1 MAVDEVRPGYKRS
14 EVGVIPENW
23 DIRPLS
29 ELFELKNGVNA
40 DIHDYGRGTPFANVL
55 EVITHPNLY
64 VEQIPGR
71 VHLPHDLTKRFVVQ
85 RGDVLFNR
93 TSETETEIGLASVY
107 LDEALIVFG
116 GFVIRGRPKD
126 DSFVPEMSAHCLR
139 VPSVR
144 EQIIAR
150 GQGAI
155 RSNIGQADLATVLVP
170 VPSKPEQERIAESVA
185 DLSSMVSN
193 IEALLEKK
201 RDLKQAAMLELLT
214 PKEHWRESRLDQLG
228 IFLKGSGVPRVAA
241 LTGNLPCVRYGEIY
255 TNHHFW
261 INTFQS
267 HISETVAETALPL
280 KTGDLLFTG
289 SGETHEEI
297 GKCIAFLG
305 NHRAYAGGDIVVLR
319 PASGDSL
326 FLSYLLGSH
335 QLVRQKA
342 ALGQGDAVVHIGA
355 AALATLKFSL
365 PPVDEQS
372 EIVSTLTDIDA
383 EITALEA
390 RLTKYRDIQQGMMQQ
405 LLTGATRLI

>member
-1 MAVDEVRPGYKRS
+1 M
-14 EVGVIPENW
+14 
-23 DIRPLS
+23 
-29 ELFELKNGVNA
+29 
-40 DIHDYGRGTPFANVL
+40 
-55 EVITHPNLY
+55 
-64 VEQIPGR
+64 
-71 VHLPHDLTKRFVVQ
+71 PHDLTKRFVVQ

-214 PKEHWRESRLDQLG
+214 RKSIGESRD
-228 IFLKGSGVPRVAA
+228 
-241 LTGNLPCVRYGEIY
+241 
-255 TNHHFW
+255 
-261 INTFQS
+261 
-267 HISETVAETALPL
+267 
-280 KTGDLLFTG
+280 
-289 SGETHEEI
+289 
-297 GKCIAFLG
+297 
-305 NHRAYAGGDIVVLR
+305 
-319 PASGDSL
+319 
-326 FLSYLLGSH
+326 
-335 QLVRQKA
+335 
-342 ALGQGDAVVHIGA
+342 
-355 AALATLKFSL
+355 
-365 PPVDEQS
+365 
-372 EIVSTLTDIDA
+372 
-383 EITALEA
+383 
-390 RLTKYRDIQQGMMQQ
+390 
-405 LLTGATRLI
+405 